1 MASVRARTLF
11 AKHGLTVTAVE
22 SVDLRIDRSCRGRL
36 AIGSVKPIAVIVREP
51 GRTYALDIAAQPIDM
66 EQLELPDDFE
76 LE

>member
-11 AKHGLTVTAVE
+11 AKHGLTVTMVE

-36 AIGSVKPIAVIVREP
+36 TIGSVKPIAVIVREP